1 MEAEKN
7 MIKGQEGE
15 AFVIREVGKVANYLG
30 KTIRCFN
37 HVILDFDSVYGSRT
51 AELDHII
58 ICGDK
63 ILIGETK
70 NANYVSTEYSEIP
83 WNLMNGKTTD
93 NPIVQNHYHK
103 QIFCSLFNISR
114 ENVITVECLLEY
126 EKCRYRTQFPN
137 DYVLGHDNLFDALC
151 LLLANSKETDL
162 YDELC
167 KELEIIESSSI
178 GREEE
183 HKENIDEVS
192 EIEEKTRTRDKHY
205 RFKRTDIVKCPNCDG
220 NLVFRYKP
228 WVKIELGN
236 KNNTKNIALGCSN
249 FPITGCNV
257 FIKPRKDA
265 GTGFDDIKEIHIEE
279 RMGWTME
286 ERHVDTIL
294 DKYYALEREVVAL
307 KKLLNVESEKVS
319 KRDNQIDSM
328 NKDMQDLRNEIGEF
342 ERRIQKAED
351 ECKAYRRI
359 VGRIYVKE

>member
-1 MEAEKN
+1 MEEEKN

-167 KELEIIESSSI
+167 KELEIIESS
-178 GREEE
+178 
-183 HKENIDEVS
+183 
-192 EIEEKTRTRDKHY
+192 
-205 RFKRTDIVKCPNCDG
+205 
-220 NLVFRYKP
+220 
-228 WVKIELGN
+228 
-236 KNNTKNIALGCSN
+236 
-249 FPITGCNV
+249 
-257 FIKPRKDA
+257 
-265 GTGFDDIKEIHIEE
+265 
-279 RMGWTME
+279 
-286 ERHVDTIL
+286 
-294 DKYYALEREVVAL
+294 
-307 KKLLNVESEKVS
+307 
-319 KRDNQIDSM
+319 
-328 NKDMQDLRNEIGEF
+328 
-342 ERRIQKAED
+342 
-351 ECKAYRRI
+351 
-359 VGRIYVKE
+359 

>member
-1 MEAEKN
+1 MQNKC
-7 MIKGQEGE
+7 I
-15 AFVIREVGKVANYLG
+15 V
-30 KTIRCFN
+30 T
-37 HVILDFDSVYGSRT
+37 
-51 AELDHII
+51 
-58 ICGDK
+58 
-63 ILIGETK
+63 
-70 NANYVSTEYSEIP
+70 YSIYAQ
-83 WNLMNGKTTD
+83 T
-93 NPIVQNHYHK
+93 HYHK

-236 KNNTKNIALGCSN
+236 KNNTKN
-249 FPITGCNV
+249 
-257 FIKPRKDA
+257 
-265 GTGFDDIKEIHIEE
+265 H
-279 RMGWTME
+279 
-286 ERHVDTIL
+286 
-294 DKYYALEREVVAL
+294 
-307 KKLLNVESEKVS
+307 
-319 KRDNQIDSM
+319 
-328 NKDMQDLRNEIGEF
+328 
-342 ERRIQKAED
+342 
-351 ECKAYRRI
+351 
-359 VGRIYVKE
+359 

>member
-1 MEAEKN
+1 MEEEKN

-126 EKCRYRTQFPN
+126 
-137 DYVLGHDNLFDALC
+137 DYFLLGTL
-151 LLLANSKETDL
+151 
-162 YDELC
+162 
-167 KELEIIESSSI
+167 
-178 GREEE
+178 
-183 HKENIDEVS
+183 
-192 EIEEKTRTRDKHY
+192 
-205 RFKRTDIVKCPNCDG
+205 
-220 NLVFRYKP
+220 
-228 WVKIELGN
+228 
-236 KNNTKNIALGCSN
+236 
-249 FPITGCNV
+249 
-257 FIKPRKDA
+257 
-265 GTGFDDIKEIHIEE
+265 
-279 RMGWTME
+279 
-286 ERHVDTIL
+286 
-294 DKYYALEREVVAL
+294 
-307 KKLLNVESEKVS
+307 
-319 KRDNQIDSM
+319 
-328 NKDMQDLRNEIGEF
+328 
-342 ERRIQKAED
+342 
-351 ECKAYRRI
+351 
-359 VGRIYVKE
+359 

>member
-1 MEAEKN
+1 

-126 EKCRYRTQFPN
+126 ENVDTGLSFQMTMCWGTIIC
-137 DYVLGHDNLFDALC
+137 LMLFA
-151 LLLANSKETDL
+151 
-162 YDELC
+162 YYW
-167 KELEIIESSSI
+167 
-178 GREEE
+178 R
-183 HKENIDEVS
+183 
-192 EIEEKTRTRDKHY
+192 
-205 RFKRTDIVKCPNCDG
+205 IVKRQICMMNSVR
-220 NLVFRYKP
+220 NLK
-228 WVKIELGN
+228 
-236 KNNTKNIALGCSN
+236 
-249 FPITGCNV
+249 
-257 FIKPRKDA
+257 
-265 GTGFDDIKEIHIEE
+265 
-279 RMGWTME
+279 
-286 ERHVDTIL
+286 
-294 DKYYALEREVVAL
+294 
-307 KKLLNVESEKVS
+307 
-319 KRDNQIDSM
+319 
-328 NKDMQDLRNEIGEF
+328 
-342 ERRIQKAED
+342 
-351 ECKAYRRI
+351 
-359 VGRIYVKE
+359 